1 MIARLTGLIEQQS
14 DGSIIMDVGGV
25 GYLVFCSKRTL
36 SALVSQGALVSV
48 YVETHVREDHIHLY
62 GFVDQFEQEWF
73 KLLTTVQGVGAKVA
87 LAILS
92 VSPPEVLAQTIGA
105 SDKAA
110 IGQAPG
116 VGPKLATR
124 IISELKDKLV
134 SKNISKQDFYA
145 GDGLNIDSAGD
156 TDANSATADAIS
168 ALVNLGYGRTEA
180 FTAIAKAAKRQG
192 DEATVETL
200 VKDGLSELSTFE
212 ARSPD

>member
-1 MIARLTGLIEQQS
+1 VIARLTGLIEQQS

-36 SALVSQGALVSV
+36 SALVSQGDLVSV

-134 SKNISKQDFYA
+134 SKNIRKQDFYA
-145 GDGLNIDSAGD
+145 GDGLNIDSD
-156 TDANSATADAIS
+156 TDTNAATADAIS